1 MSGFLSESVKK
12 TGCWVGI
19 AEHQGDV
26 LTYLV
31 LTNNTLQVIA
41 RSHVRT
47 ALSPTHPNYRAYAP
61 SPSNGGEDLIPLNVD
76 PGDSPRHAKD
86 IIYYSSNIAGVNVDP
101 SELELPYFT
110 PDELLNRTFL
120 HEVDGQ
126 RMRARV
132 VRKIMDNDALTHKSI
147 KFLLEIGAGE
157 FDEIIAYNELLDLV
171 ERQVNEERSTDDM
184 SPWIYDD
191 IIAH

>member
-1 MSGFLSESVKK
+1 M
-12 TGCWVGI
+12 
-19 AEHQGDV
+19 

-41 RSHVRT
+41 RSNVRS
-47 ALSPTHPNYRAYAP
+47 ALSPTHPNYCAYALL
-61 SPSNGGEDLIPLNVD
+61 PSNGGEDLIPMNVD
-76 PGDSPRHAKD
+76 PGGSPYQVKD
-86 IIYYSSNIAGVNVDP
+86 FIYNSSNIAGVNVDP
-101 SELELPYFT
+101 SELKLPNFM

-132 VRKIMDNDALTHKSI
+132 VRKIMDNDAHNHENI

-157 FDEIIAYNELLDLV
+157 FDEIIAYNELSDLV
-171 ERQVNEERSTDDM
+171 ERQVNEE
-184 SPWIYDD
+184 
-191 IIAH
+191 